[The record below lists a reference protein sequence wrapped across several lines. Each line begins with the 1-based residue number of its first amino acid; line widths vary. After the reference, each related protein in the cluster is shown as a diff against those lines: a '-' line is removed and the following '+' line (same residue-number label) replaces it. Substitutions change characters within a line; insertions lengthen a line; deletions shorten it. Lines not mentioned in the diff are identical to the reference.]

1 MMPSM
6 MSSINY
12 MHIKYALNIPYIF
25 SNVYYILCNIHYI
38 CMYIYVILVTI
49 ILDGLVWVQ
58 ETEINF
64 T

>member
-1 MMPSM
+1 
-6 MSSINY
+6 
-12 MHIKYALNIPYIF
+12 MHRKYALNIPYIV